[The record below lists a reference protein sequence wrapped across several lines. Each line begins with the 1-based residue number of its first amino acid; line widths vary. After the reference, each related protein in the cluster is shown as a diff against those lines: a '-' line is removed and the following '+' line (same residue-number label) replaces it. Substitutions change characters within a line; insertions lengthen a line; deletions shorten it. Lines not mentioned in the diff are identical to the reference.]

1 MKAYRI
7 AWSVSLILL
16 ACTVLVSVVCS
27 FAGISLPDTLIRVF
41 GALDLCALAALAYT
55 SVKLRIWKEQKRA
68 DGEDKP
74 EKIKKTGEP
83 T

>member
-27 FAGISLPDTLIRVF
+27 FAGISLPDTAVRVF
-41 GALDLCALAALAYT
+41 GVLDLCALAVLAFT
-55 SVKLRIWKEQKRA
+55 TVKLWMSNKEKQA
-68 DGEDKP
+68 DTEDKS
-74 EKIKKTGEP
+74 
-83 T
+83 